1 MRAEQPKSKVTDLA
15 FDATIRAAAPYQRLR
30 EDNGCALNI
39 KEEDLRQK
47 VREKRIGNTFL
58 FAVDASGSMGARER
72 MCAVKGAIFYML
84 QEAYQSVTA

>member
-39 KEEDLRQK
+39 KEE
-47 VREKRIGNTFL
+47 VYSKRCAKNALQHLPVCGGAGAAIGY
-58 FAVDASGSMGARER
+58 GER
-72 MCAVKGAIFYML
+72 RPR
-84 QEAYQSVTA
+84 

>member
-58 FAVDASGSMGARER
+58 FAVDASGPWVHVSV
-72 MCAVKGAIFYML
+72 CAPLRVPFSTCCRRRTKA
-84 QEAYQSVTA
+84 